1 MLQYKIKGLKN
12 VGFQARW
19 SGVQNLGFHCV
30 IVSNTVTTVHSKKV
44 TFTWKPFKN
53 YLGTFVIFFFFVYEV
68 LIYTKFS
75 RDADFAPVGFPSG
88 LVVKNLPAMQ
98 QLQETWVQS
107 LGCEDPLEKGKATH
121 SSITLPWRIPWTEEP
136 GRLQCT
142 ELQSVRH
149 DWSEWACTDIVWF
162 RTSP

>member
-1 MLQYKIKGLKN
+1 MQWFQWKCYQQPRYILEICGRHCQLLQWLGATFCLPHCEELSNVLHHFKCPATHLATKTKGL
-12 VGFQARW
+12 FD
-19 SGVQNLGFHCV
+19 V
-30 IVSNTVTTVHSKKV
+30 I
-44 TFTWKPFKN
+44 
-53 YLGTFVIFFFFVYEV
+53 